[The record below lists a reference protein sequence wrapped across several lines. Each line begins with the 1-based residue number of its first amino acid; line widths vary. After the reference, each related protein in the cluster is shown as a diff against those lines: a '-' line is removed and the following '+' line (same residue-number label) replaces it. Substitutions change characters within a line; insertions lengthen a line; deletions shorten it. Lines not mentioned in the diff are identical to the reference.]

1 MSTRWTI
8 AIHRCRG
15 HYARVILA
23 FFSAILWSA
32 HNSESHAAPGC
43 KTEVARIV
51 SIQGVIELR
60 RAQETHWQ
68 HAGLDEGV
76 CAGDSV
82 RVRSHSRAAL
92 RLSND
97 SMLRLDQ
104 KTSIS
109 FPEIHAD
116 PGTSLLDV
124 LEGAIHIITRTPRPF
139 KIRTPFAN
147 ASVEGTEFFVGLE
160 HDTTKVVVY
169 EGKVLVSNDL
179 GSIYLHD
186 HEAAVALNGQVPRKE
201 IIIRPTD
208 AVHWALHYPAIL
220 DNWADKT
227 PKAESAAAGL
237 IRQAGRL
244 LIVGQAD
251 EARAIIDQALELQPG
266 NSDAYALLA
275 IIAVTQNDKDQ
286 ALDLATQA
294 AVSEQRSAAG
304 YLALSYAQQ
313 AHFDIDAALESVQKA
328 SALEPENALIW
339 ARLAELRMSVGDLDR
354 SLEAAQHAVS
364 VNPDIAKTHA
374 VLGFAHLLQ
383 IDTQSAKT
391 SFTQAITLDQAD
403 PMPRLGLGIAL
414 IREGELEA
422 GRMELEFAASLDPA
436 NSLIRSYLG
445 KAYFEEKRYSL
456 ASTQFDLAKERDPKD
471 PTPWFY
477 DAIQKQTQ
485 NRPVEALR
493 DIQKSIELNDNRA
506 VYRSKFLL
514 DRDEAAR
521 GSSLARIFETLG
533 FERRAV
539 METAKSLS
547 FDPAN
552 HSAHRFLSDTYAN
565 TPRHEIARVS
575 ELLQAQL
582 LQPINVNPV
591 QPHMAVAD
599 LNIITNTGP
608 SSTGFNEFTP
618 LMERNKSQVVASG
631 VVGNNSTL
639 GNEIVLSKLY
649 ERTSISL
656 GQFHYETNG
665 FRSNNDQRH
674 NIYNAFLQHAL
685 TSKLNLQFE
694 ARTREKEHGDLLLD
708 FDKKIF
714 STESRINYK
723 EHFARLGAR
732 YSISPQQNLIIST
745 AYTKKN
751 ADNIFVSNPFDTP
764 VLEAAKNTSYQIE
777 SQYLF
782 SKNYF
787 NTILGGSF
795 TRLNRDVT
803 TINTFYDENFNEQK
817 ETVTTHPTN
826 QNHSFYKYSSINFF
840 KDVSATLGFNYKSYN
855 LGFSNKSENEVLPK
869 LGLQWNI
876 NDKLRLRI
884 AWFEAVK
891 LDLVGQQTI
900 EPTQVA
906 GFNQLFDDP
915 TGTKS
920 QRKGIGLDGY
930 LTNNFYGGF
939 EASIR
944 DLEVPHGSQRIE
956 KQKEQV
962 YRGYIYGLLNS
973 NWAVTTELHFE
984 KFSRN
989 ENPDFNGFAPHIIKT
1004 FSIPLKISYFNSNGL
1019 FSNFIGTYV
1028 NQFIH
1033 RLSRENSSNPQ
1044 YEMWFTENQKA
1055 QGKSNF
1061 FLLDAIAGYRLP
1073 SRKGIISFEAR
1084 NLLDEDFY
1092 FRSPYF
1098 FVAEPI
1104 APRISP
1110 TRTFFMRLTLNF

>member
-23 FFSAILWSA
+23 FFLAILWSA

-60 RAQETHWQ
+60 RAQDTHWQ

-82 RVRSHSRAAL
+82 RARSHSRAAL
-92 RLSND
+92 RLNND

-169 EGKVLVSNDL
+169 EGKLLVSNEV
-179 GSIYLHD
+179 GSIHLHD
-186 HEAAVALNGQVPRKE
+186 HEAAVALNGEVPRKE

-208 AVHWALHYPAIL
+208 AVQWALHYPAIS
-220 DNWADKT
+220 DYWADKT
-227 PKAESAAAGL
+227 PKDDSAAAGL

-244 LIVGQAD
+244 LVVGQAD
-251 EARAIIDQALELQPG
+251 EARAIIDQALELQSG

-294 AVSEQRSAAG
+294 AASELRSAAA

-313 AHFDIDAALESVQKA
+313 ANFDIDAALESVQKA

-354 SLEAAQHAVS
+354 SLEAAQHAVTI
-364 VNPDIAKTHA
+364 NPDIAKTHT

-383 IDTQSAKT
+383 IDTQSAKA
-391 SFTQAITLDQAD
+391 SFMQAITLDQAD

-422 GRMELEFAASLDPA
+422 GRVELEIAASLAPA

-445 KAYFEEKRYSL
+445 KAYFEEKRYLL

-608 SSTGFNEFTP
+608 SSIGFNEFAP

-631 VVGNNSTL
+631 TVGNNSTL

-656 GQFHYETNG
+656 GQLHYQTNG
-665 FRSNNDQRH
+665 FHSNYDQNH
-674 NIYNAFLQHAL
+674 NIHNAFIQRAF
-685 TSKLNLQFE
+685 TSKFNVQVEL
-694 ARTREKEHGDLLLD
+694 RKRETEHGDLILD
-708 FDKKIF
+708 GRPDSFRKEFKQIINQD
-714 STESRINYK
+714 SARI
-723 EHFARLGAR
+723 GMR
-732 YSISPQQNLIIST
+732 YEVSPQQNIIASFL
-745 AYTKKN
+745 YTERK
-751 ADNIFVSNPFDTP
+751 DNVVDSGP
-764 VLEAAKNTSYQIE
+764 
-777 SQYLF
+777 
-782 SKNYF
+782 
-787 NTILGGSF
+787 
-795 TRLNRDVT
+795 VT
-803 TINTFYDENFNEQK
+803 TKSKGTGYVAEIQHLFQRNNFNSITGFSTYGVNFDNQI
-817 ETVTTHPTN
+817 VTNSVIPQPPTISEKN
-826 QNHSFYKYSSINFF
+826 KGYIYTNYTFLDKIN
-840 KDVSATLGFNYKSYN
+840 VL
-855 LGFSNKSENEVLPK
+855 LGFSYDAYREETDQMKSKFNPK
-869 LGLQWNI
+869 FGLQVNI
-876 NDKLRLRI
+876 TDYLRLRA
-884 AWFEAVK
+884 AWFESVK
-891 LDLVGQQTI
+891 STLIANQTV

-906 GFNQLFDDP
+906 GFNQLFDDVN
-915 TGTKS
+915 GTKS
-920 QRKGIGLDGY
+920 KRQGIGLDAILSKNIYAGI
-930 LTNNFYGGF
+930 
-939 EASIR
+939 EASLR
-944 DLEVPHGSQRIE
+944 NLEVPSNLQ
-956 KQKEQV
+956 KQQEEQ
-962 YRGYIYGLLNS
+962 YRAYIYWLSQN
-973 NWAVTTELHFE
+973 NWSIKSEPQLE
-984 KFSRN
+984 KYSRN
-989 ENPDFNGFAPHIIKT
+989 EKNLPNHEEPYRIVNMNLPV
-1004 FSIPLKISYFNSNGL
+1004 SVSYFHNNGL
-1019 FSNFIGTYV
+1019 LATLTGTYV
-1028 NQFIH
+1028 LQNLK
-1033 RLSRENSSNPQ
+1033 RPSNHQLPAG
-1044 YEMWFTENQKA
+1044 THD
-1055 QGKSNF
+1055 F
-1061 FLLDAIAGYRLP
+1061 FMLDTSIGYRLP
-1073 SRKGIISFEAR
+1073 KRKGIINFEVR
-1084 NLLDEDFY
+1084 NILDQEFIY
-1092 FRSPYF
+1092 RNFNFQVNEYRVSRYIP
-1098 FVAEPI
+1098 E
-1104 APRISP
+1104 
-1110 TRTFFMRLTLNF
+1110 RTFLATITFNF